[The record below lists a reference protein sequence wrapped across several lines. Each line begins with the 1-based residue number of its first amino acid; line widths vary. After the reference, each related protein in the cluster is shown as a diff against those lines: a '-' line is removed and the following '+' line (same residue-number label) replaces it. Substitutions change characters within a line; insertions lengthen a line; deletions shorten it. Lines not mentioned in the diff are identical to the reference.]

1 MKLYLKTKN
10 VLDERET
17 QEMYRIEHRGMW
29 GMYVLLCAAVVVQM
43 LFGAGFA
50 QIAGEA
56 FVIAVVSVGMI
67 IAYARRGI
75 WDADARPST
84 GGNAAYALLC
94 ALGVTAVT
102 FGLHE
107 NAAKALLFGADG
119 LDFYRRISR
128 EAPEYLNEGGCLL
141 FEIGW
146 LQKDAVS
153 ALVKAHIGEP
163 FALRDYGQNWRVVG
177 ARKEGA
183 C

>member
-29 GMYVLLCAAVVVQM
+29 GMYALLCAAVVVQM

-50 QIAGEA
+50 QVAGEA
-56 FVIAVVSVGMI
+56 FVIAVVSIGMI

-107 NAAKALLFGADG
+107 NAVKAAFILCFALLSLLMAYVKKRQKQQSDE
-119 LDFYRRISR
+119 LDD
-128 EAPEYLNEGGCLL
+128 
-141 FEIGW
+141 
-146 LQKDAVS
+146 K
-153 ALVKAHIGEP
+153 
-163 FALRDYGQNWRVVG
+163 
-177 ARKEGA
+177 
-183 C
+183 

>member
-1 MKLYLKTKN
+1 
-10 VLDERET
+10 
-17 QEMYRIEHRGMW
+17 MYA
-29 GMYVLLCAAVVVQM
+29 LLCAAVVVQM

-84 GGNAAYALLC
+84 GGNAAYALFC

-107 NAAKALLFGADG
+107 SAAKALLFGAAAFI
-119 LDFYRRISR
+119 L
-128 EAPEYLNEGGCLL
+128 C
-141 FEIGW
+141 
-146 LQKDAVS
+146 
-153 ALVKAHIGEP
+153 
-163 FALRDYGQNWRVVG
+163 FALLSLLMAYVKKRQKQQSD
-177 ARKEGA
+177 ELDDE
-183 C
+183 

>member
-1 MKLYLKTKN
+1 M
-10 VLDERET
+10 LDERET

-29 GMYVLLCAAVVVQM
+29 GMYALLCAAVVVQM

-107 NAAKALLFGADG
+107 NAAKALLFGAAAFILFCPAFAADG
-119 LDFYRRISR
+119 LR
-128 EAPEYLNEGGCLL
+128 
-141 FEIGW
+141 
-146 LQKDAVS
+146 QKRQKQQSDE
-153 ALVKAHIGEP
+153 LDDE
-163 FALRDYGQNWRVVG
+163 
-177 ARKEGA
+177 
-183 C
+183 

>member
-29 GMYVLLCAAVVVQM
+29 GMYALLCAAVVVQM

-50 QIAGEA
+50 QVAGEA

-84 GGNAAYALLC
+84 GRQRGVCAAMRAGRDGGDVRAARKRGQGAALWRGGVYPVLC
-94 ALGVTAVT
+94 PAV
-102 FGLHE
+102 
-107 NAAKALLFGADG
+107 AADG
-119 LDFYRRISR
+119 LRQEAPKAAERRAGRRIR
-128 EAPEYLNEGGCLL
+128 ETLGRCPKPQQGTEFPAPSDL
-141 FEIGW
+141 F
-146 LQKDAVS
+146 
-153 ALVKAHIGEP
+153 
-163 FALRDYGQNWRVVG
+163 
-177 ARKEGA
+177 
-183 C
+183 

>member
-29 GMYVLLCAAVVVQM
+29 GMYALLCAAVVVQM

-50 QIAGEA
+50 QVAGEA

-94 ALGVTAVT
+94 ALGDVRAARKRGQGAALWRGGVYPVLCPAVV
-102 FGLHE
+102 
-107 NAAKALLFGADG
+107 ADG
-119 LDFYRRISR
+119 LRQEAPKAAERRAGRRIR
-128 EAPEYLNEGGCLL
+128 ETLGRCPKPQQGTEFPAPSDL
-141 FEIGW
+141 F
-146 LQKDAVS
+146 
-153 ALVKAHIGEP
+153 
-163 FALRDYGQNWRVVG
+163 
-177 ARKEGA
+177 
-183 C
+183 